1 MISVCAI
8 LISCS
13 QLIAGGEINLEK
25 WESVRWYVNHDFINH
40 EFPLEELREAMNAE
54 DVIIRS
60 HAYYIWSSWSAQ
72 YYYWREKGG
81 YEAPSPLPGFLQGE
95 DQAVRDYFVENLR
108 SDNKRF
114 NFIDFTSYLRGNIE
128 YAEPSLMA
136 ALRSTDSQQRE
147 WVVKTLMQVHF
158 NERIP
163 ELDKAIID
171 NIEEYSGD
179 REYPPVY
186 HRPDD
191 RNFSP
196 SIEQTWITH
205 HMHRLHDMLLE
216 WLDGEDMGLRSVA
229 AHAFAKWKVP
239 EHAQR
244 VVAILVQELKS
255 DSKLGNASSA
265 ARALRVMDQ
274 LALRWLEGISAFH
287 DMQQHVYIMLLID
300 EIRHPADSLADLQ
313 ARRQMYP
320 FVKWI
325 DPRVNDPIIEYFGP
339 EKYLPFVCAHENC
352 YGNKGI
358 IANHA
363 LSDLIWS
370 ACPCGNHG
378 CDVKQQEMGSILQ

>member
-1 MISVCAI
+1 MISICAI
-8 LISCS
+8 LLSCS
-13 QLIAGGEINLEK
+13 QLILGGEINLEK
-25 WESVRWYVNHDFINH
+25 WGSVRWYVNHDIINH
-40 EFPLEELREAMNAE
+40 EFPLEELREAMNSE

-60 HAYYIWSSWSAQ
+60 HAYYIWSSGAAQ
-72 YYYWREKGG
+72 YYYWRGNGG
-81 YEAPSPLPGFLQGE
+81 YEDPSPLPGFLKGE
-95 DQAVRDYFVENLR
+95 DQAVWDFFVENLR
-108 SDNKRF
+108 SDNKSF
-114 NFIDFTSYLRGNIE
+114 NFIAFSRYLRGTIE

-136 ALRSTDSQQRE
+136 ALSSTDLQQLE

-158 NERIP
+158 NECIP
-163 ELDKAIID
+163 ELDRAIID

-186 HRPDD
+186 HRPDA

-205 HMHRLHDMLLE
+205 HMSRLHDMLLE

-265 ARALRVMDQ
+265 ARALCVMDQ
-274 LALRWLEGISAFH
+274 LALRWLEGISEFH

-300 EIRHPADSLADLQ
+300 QIQNPADSLSDLEE
-313 ARRQMYP
+313 RRRMYP

-339 EKYLPFVCAHENC
+339 ERYLPFVCEHEDC

-358 IANHA
+358 IANHS
-363 LSDLIWS
+363 LSDLKWS

-378 CDVKQQEMGSILQ
+378 CDVKRREMASIHQ